1 MIKKNGNTYKSR
13 YGSKRETK
21 KKNSNWYKIFFF
33 VVYGFLTTQVVIL
46 LELEQVL
53 KDFLDSKNYRTLIK
67 LLDST
72 KRKYK
77 NEKERMRK

>member
-1 MIKKNGNTYKSR
+1 M
-13 YGSKRETK
+13 
-21 KKNSNWYKIFFF
+21 
-33 VVYGFLTTQVVIL
+33 YGFLTTQVVIL

-77 NEKERMRK
+77 NEKQRMRKESYI